1 MSKTLASFD
10 GLLAFLLGAT
20 VSFTAS
26 HAENAREGDP
36 VVVTRSF
43 LGAWAA
49 SSVDDL
55 MGFMASDAVVV
66 SSGGTKYADEA
77 SVRQVIGR
85 LKGLQNRE
93 YEVRLDG
100 DRVAAHGKTYGYVP
114 YVDLGVEPGE
124 SDSSTVVKNGR
135 IVYYEWH
142 YTPEFNAQLEQACL
156 RKPDYMFGRTPC
168 LDFATQAKAHTESA
182 RQK

>member
-1 MSKTLASFD
+1 MRQAINWMGTIFVLYSL
-10 GLLAFLLGAT
+10 
-20 VSFTAS
+20 TAS
-26 HAENAREGDP
+26 HAENARPDDP
-36 VVVTRSF
+36 VEVTRSF

-49 SSVDDL
+49 SSVDNL

-66 SSGGTKYADEA
+66 GSSGAKYADET

-85 LKGLQNRE
+85 LKGLENRE

-124 SDSSTVVKNGR
+124 WDSSTVVKNGR

-142 YTPEFNAQLEQACL
+142 YTPEFNAQLKQACL
-156 RKPDYMFGRTPC
+156 RKPDYMF
-168 LDFATQAKAHTESA
+168 AHTVHGFCNA
-182 RQK
+182 G